1 MDVAASE
8 FYKGG
13 KYDLDF
19 KSPDDPSRYISPDQL
34 ADLYRSFVKDYPGQ
48 LPWSL
53 VLLCVR
59 VWYSTVI
66 LSWPVT
72 TSLCRPEDKF
82 CDKLVYRLTLT
93 NFNIEKYELLVKDL
107 MLTYVK
113 PYVKCYQKHTFYL
126 PKYVYPNTN
135 SSLMHVGYL

>member
-1 MDVAASE
+1 M
-8 FYKGG
+8 
-13 KYDLDF
+13 
-19 KSPDDPSRYISPDQL
+19 
-34 ADLYRSFVKDYPGQ
+34 
-48 LPWSL
+48 
-53 VLLCVR
+53 
-59 VWYSTVI
+59 
-66 LSWPVT
+66 T